1 MRPCNPPPP
10 VVRSAAWRR
19 SRRSPE
25 QSSSSAPNMP
35 RTSPGPHGA
44 LMAESSRSS
53 SDLSELLL
61 APADAERLDAHGRT
75 EAAVL
80 VPMHGWPENPGLVF
94 AERKS
99 DLKRH
104 AGEISFPG
112 GRRDGDED
120 LLDTAL
126 REAEEEIGLDRDNV
140 EVVGALPPIG
150 TFVTNYKV
158 HPFVGLIAEGMRF
171 EPNPSEVES
180 VLVASLDDLAGAYE
194 KRRLVR
200 RGVPIKTD
208 TYLVSEKLIWGAT
221 ARILADLFRHLG
233 RPLR

>member
-1 MRPCNPPPP
+1 
-10 VVRSAAWRR
+10 
-19 SRRSPE
+19 
-25 QSSSSAPNMP
+25 
-35 RTSPGPHGA
+35 
-44 LMAESSRSS
+44 MAEPSKSS
-53 SDLSELLL
+53 SDLSSLLL
-61 APADAERLDAHGRT
+61 DPADAAQLDAHGRT

-80 VPMHGWPENPGLVF
+80 VPMHGWPDNPGLVF
-94 AERKS
+94 TERRS

-112 GRRDGDED
+112 GRRDEDEE

-126 REAEEEIGLDRDNV
+126 REAEEEIGLSRDRV

-158 HPFVGLIAEGMRF
+158 HPFVGLIQEGMRF

-180 VLVASLDDLAGAYE
+180 VLVASLDDLEAAYA

-208 TYLVSEKLIWGAT
+208 TYLISDMLIWGAT
-221 ARILADLFRHLG
+221 ARILGDLLRHLG
-233 RPLR
+233 RAVR

>member
-1 MRPCNPPPP
+1 
-10 VVRSAAWRR
+10 
-19 SRRSPE
+19 
-25 QSSSSAPNMP
+25 
-35 RTSPGPHGA
+35 
-44 LMAESSRSS
+44 MAESSRSS
-53 SDLSELLL
+53 SVLSELLL

-80 VPMHGWPENPGLVF
+80 VPMHGWPDNPGLVF
-94 AERKS
+94 TERKS

-112 GRRDGDED
+112 GRRDGHEE

-140 EVVGALPPIG
+140 EVVGALAPIG

-158 HPFVGLIAEGMRF
+158 HPFVGLIEEGMRF
-171 EPNPSEVES
+171 EPNPSEVER
-180 VLVASLDDLAGAYE
+180 VLVASLDDLEAAYE

-208 TYLVSEKLIWGAT
+208 TYLIGDKLIWGAT
-221 ARILADLFRHLG
+221 ARILGLLLERI
-233 RPLR
+233 RP